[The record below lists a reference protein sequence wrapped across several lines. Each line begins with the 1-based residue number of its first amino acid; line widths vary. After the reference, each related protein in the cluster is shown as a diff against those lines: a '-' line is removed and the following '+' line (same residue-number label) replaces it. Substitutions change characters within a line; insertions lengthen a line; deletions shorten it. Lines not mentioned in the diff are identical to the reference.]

1 MIKSDRQDKI
11 LELINAEVI
20 STQSELT
27 KRLNECG
34 YNVTQA
40 TASRDL
46 QEMRVIKVLLPDGTY
61 KYAPSK
67 EADISISDKL
77 EKILNNCLV
86 GVDYAS
92 NIAVLKTMSGAAQ
105 AVGYALDSF
114 VWDEIVGTICG
125 DDTIM
130 VVVRNEKSAKQLCTR
145 LTKYIEG

>member
-1 MIKSDRQDKI
+1 MIKSDRHAKI
-11 LELINAEVI
+11 LELITHENI
-20 STQSELT
+20 STQSGLT

-34 YNVTQA
+34 FNVTQA

-46 QEMRVIKVLLPDGTY
+46 QELRIIKVLLSDGTY

-67 EADISISDKL
+67 DGDISLGDKL
-77 EKILNNCLV
+77 ESILSHCLTK
-86 GVDYAS
+86 VDYAN

-130 VVVRNEKSAKQLCTR
+130 IVVRNEKGAKQLCNK
-145 LTKYIEG
+145 LAKYIQ

>member
-1 MIKSDRQDKI
+1 MIKTERQEKI
-11 LELINAEVI
+11 LELIGSENI

-27 KRLNECG
+27 RRLNECG

-46 QEMRVIKVLLPDGTY
+46 QEMRIIKVLLPDGTY

-67 EADISISDKL
+67 DSDISISDKL
-77 EKILNNCLV
+77 EKILNHCLTN
-86 GVDYAS
+86 VDYAN

-130 VVVRNEKSAKQLCTR
+130 IVVRNEKSAKQLCQR
-145 LTKYIEG
+145 LTKYIQ

>member
-1 MIKSDRQDKI
+1 MVKSDRQEKI
-11 LELINAEVI
+11 LELINTEII

-46 QEMRVIKVLLPDGTY
+46 QEMRIIKVLLPDGTY

-67 EADISISDKL
+67 DADISISDKL
-77 EKILNNCLV
+77 EKILTHCLV
-86 GVDYAS
+86 GADYAN

-130 VVVRNEKSAKQLCTR
+130 IVVRNEKSAKQLCQR
-145 LTKYIEG
+145 LTKYIM